1 VLTRDQIAMVS
12 VPNDGIMEEAT
23 NAYLVGDA
31 GWQRVVVVDPGSKA
45 GVETVVAALD
55 ELGNPKVEAIWLTHA
70 HPDHAGGAAE
80 LRDRLG
86 APTWMHPA
94 ELPVAER
101 MGVHFPLDDELAGG
115 ELLEAAGRPFD
126 VLLTPGHA
134 VGHVVFIERSSGLTL
149 AGDMVHGA
157 GTIGIFPPYG
167 SMEAYLDSLQ
177 RMLDHGVSVLLPGHG
192 PIIEDGPAL
201 LRRYIAHRLN
211 REREILEEVAAGV
224 DTIPVMVEHLYPV
237 ILPHN
242 VRAAQATVLAH
253 LNKLIAEGKVVR
265 EGSGETS
272 KYYLAPSASA

>member
-1 VLTRDQIAMVS
+1 MLIRDQIAMVS

-23 NAYLVGDA
+23 NAYFVGDA
-31 GWQRVVVVDPGSKA
+31 GWKHVVVVDPGSKA
-45 GVETVVAALD
+45 GIATVIGALS
-55 ELGNPKVEAIWLTHA
+55 ELGNPTVEAIWLTHA

-80 LRDRLG
+80 LRDRLQ

-101 MGVHFPLDDELAGG
+101 MGVRFPLDHELSGDEV
-115 ELLEAAGRPFD
+115 LEAAGRRFA
-126 VLLTPGHA
+126 VVLTPGHA
-134 VGHVVFIERSSGLTL
+134 VGHVVFVEEGSGLTL

-167 SMEAYLDSLQ
+167 SMEEYLASLQ
-177 RMLDHGVSVLLPGHG
+177 RMLDHDVTVLLPGHG

-201 LRRYIAHRLN
+201 IERYITHRLK
-211 REREILEEVAAGV
+211 REAEILDEVAAGV
-224 DTIPVMVEHLYPV
+224 DTIPVIVEHLYPV

-242 VRAAQATVLAH
+242 IHAAQATVLAH

-265 EGSGETS
+265 EGDGETAR
-272 KYYLAPSASA
+272 YRVASTVS

>member
-1 VLTRDQIAMVS
+1 MLIRDQIAMVS

-23 NAYLVGDA
+23 NAYLVGDD
-31 GWQRVVVVDPGSKA
+31 GWKRVVVVDPGSKA
-45 GVETVVAALD
+45 GIETVIGALN

-80 LRDRLG
+80 LRDRLQ

-101 MGVHFPLDDELAGG
+101 MGVRFPLDHELAGD
-115 ELLEAAGRPFD
+115 ETLEGAGRQFD
-126 VLLTPGHA
+126 VVLTPGHA
-134 VGHVVFIERSSGLTL
+134 VGHLVFVERGNGLTL

-167 SMEAYLDSLQ
+167 SMEDYLDSLQ
-177 RMLDHGVSVLLPGHG
+177 RMLDHGVTVLLPGHG

-211 REREILEEVAAGV
+211 RENEILEEVAAGV
-224 DTIPVMVEHLYPV
+224 DTIPVIVEHLYPV

-253 LNKLIAEGKVVR
+253 LNKLISEGKVVR
-265 EGSGETS
+265 EGSGETAR
-272 KYYLAPSASA
+272 YHVANRAP